1 VKQLVGA
8 GFVDKLF
15 LSNDWYFGVTMAPT
29 GAMEAMDTLNPDGM
43 LFVTRKTIPY
53 LRQLGI
59 TERQI
64 QTITIDNPRR
74 FFGHA

>member
-1 VKQLVGA
+1 
-8 GFVDKLF
+8 
-15 LSNDWYFGVTMAPT
+15 
-29 GAMEAMDTLNPDGM
+29 MEAMDTLNPDGM